1 MSFQES
7 VQPRVGAD
15 RCICKVLA
23 LWTIFKFDSLCWLG
37 GLWHGL
43 SHRSPSKAAEPC
55 SQDKCPDPTEAAG
68 GGPLMDDRGRIS
80 QLPSNLRPGNKL
92 LLSLVS
98 APALQ
103 APLPAEPSLHPTL
116 LCQPGNTASGNE
128 EGEERSILSCPC
140 GPLLPLA
147 SLHEHG
153 EAGTACKEGP
163 AVCLQQDSGPRFSN
177 L

>member
-43 SHRSPSKAAEPC
+43 SHRSPNKAAEPC

-80 QLPSNLRPGNKL
+80 Q
-92 LLSLVS
+92 
-98 APALQ
+98 
-103 APLPAEPSLHPTL
+103 
-116 LCQPGNTASGNE
+116 
-128 EGEERSILSCPC
+128 
-140 GPLLPLA
+140 
-147 SLHEHG
+147 
-153 EAGTACKEGP
+153 
-163 AVCLQQDSGPRFSN
+163 
-177 L
+177 